1 MITDKIALQ
10 CRQTSAWILLFL
22 AIAPWAFGMQAKR
35 DSELQ
40 QTLQQMDA
48 VRKKFRSF
56 TAQFLQTKYTAI
68 LKEFDTPDKGKFFY
82 SRAMDGSILLRQE
95 ATSPGKKILTVKGDQ
110 AIFYQ
115 PDIKQAQITSL
126 GKYKNL
132 AEYLA
137 IGIGQSPAKLEE
149 NFNISYQGSE
159 SVNGAP
165 CSILVLKPKSASLAA
180 RFSSITLWVRQSNG
194 LPIQN
199 KFLEPSGDYVL
210 LTFSEEKLNVKI
222 PDSKYEQKLPSGVE
236 IQRIQ

>member
-1 MITDKIALQ
+1 MMTSKIALR
-10 CRQTSAWILLFL
+10 CRNAAAWLLLVL
-22 AIAPWAFGMQAKR
+22 AIAPCASGLQVKR

-40 QTLQQMDA
+40 QTLQLMDA
-48 VRKKFRSF
+48 VRKTFRCF
-56 TAQFLQTKYTAI
+56 TARFSQTKYTAI
-68 LKEFDTPDKGKFFY
+68 LKEFDTPDKGEFFY
-82 SRAMDGSILLRQE
+82 SRAKNGSVLLRQE
-95 ATSPGKKILTVKGDQ
+95 ATSPGKKILTVKDDQ

-115 PDIKQAQITSL
+115 PDIKQAQITNL

-149 NFNISYQGSE
+149 SFNISYQGSE

-165 CSILVLKPKSASLAA
+165 CSILVLKPKSASVAA
-180 RFSSITLWVRQSNG
+180 RFSSITLWVKKSNG

-210 LTFSEEKLNVKI
+210 LTFLDEKLNVKI
-222 PDSKYEQKLPSGVE
+222 PESKYEQKLPSGVD
-236 IQRIQ
+236 IQRF